1 MLKCARKCARD
12 LEVSGKMPNF
22 AAMENDRFV
31 ITGINKLSGLREEI
45 SGAMPRAL
53 AEERLEREKSN
64 RRYQRYQTH
73 SRLRIERML
82 PVQLTLKFDDYDK

>member
-1 MLKCARKCARD
+1 
-12 LEVSGKMPNF
+12 
-22 AAMENDRFV
+22 
-31 ITGINKLSGLREEI
+31 
-45 SGAMPRAL
+45 MPRAL

-82 PVQLTLKFDDYDK
+82 PVQLLLKFDDYDK